1 MKFRKIF
8 AISLMGV
15 LLILSQ
21 ASYAAEA
28 YNYKTLNNIQSFAK
42 QVQRAHTVYE
52 IKYDYD
58 LQGETAL
65 IPPDCILKFSGGH
78 LNNGSLVFDNTII
91 ESPYSEVFD
100 QISVSGSIANHEVR
114 LSWWKLAYNKE
125 YNDAPLINEIISAID
140 NCTFYFD
147 IQQDIFVGGGDTEG
161 TSGEIINITDN
172 NNLRVVQPTEYYT
185 VLRGRSKGGH
195 VICLSK
201 NKYISVDGLKIDG
214 GHISYGLAGENGLGV
229 TGNEKVLIENCII
242 KNCFSDCY
250 NKAASGTLTKN
261 GYPEWGSGGKGIQ
274 IEGGVVATQATIR
287 SNSIKNCYIGISNN
301 ASDQENII
309 MEGNYIDSCYMSLI
323 LLRLGGTRKRMNVNI
338 SNTIIANNTGD
349 VGAICMGNVAN
360 VNMTNTQV
368 KGGGKLKSLLRGCFS
383 YCNIQM
389 IVNQEC
395 ENLID
400 AALYRDNP
408 EGSEALHNNVMI
420 IADKSCDYIINTS
433 SGVIPKKGGS
443 THAEYVGGAF
453 DITVQGGVNKE
464 PIVLPTDNRTTHFK
478 VRMGDVY
485 KSGTVNTINS
495 NNK

>member
-1 MKFRKIF
+1 M
-8 AISLMGV
+8 
-15 LLILSQ
+15 LSQ
-21 ASYAAEA
+21 TAYATEA
-28 YNYKTLNNIQSFAK
+28 YNYKTLKRNQSFAK
-42 QVQRAHTVYE
+42 QVQRAHTIYE

-58 LQGETAL
+58 LQGETVQ
-65 IPPDCILKFSGGH
+65 IPTDCILKFSGGE
-78 LNNGSLVFDNTII
+78 LKNGSLVFDHTII

-100 QISVSGSIANHEVR
+100 QISVSGSIANHEVW
-114 LSWWKLAYNKE
+114 LSWWKLAYDKG
-125 YNDAPLINEIISAID
+125 YNDAPLINQIVSAID

-161 TSGEIINITDN
+161 TPGEIINIVGN
-172 NNLRVVQPTEYYT
+172 NNLRIVQPTEFYT

-195 VICLSK
+195 VICLLN
-201 NKYISVDGLKIDG
+201 NKYVSVDGLKVDG
-214 GHISYGLAGENGLGV
+214 SHISYGVAGENGLGV

-242 KNCFSDCY
+242 KNCFSNCY
-250 NKAASGTLTKN
+250 DKAASGTLTKS

-274 IEGGVVATQATIR
+274 IEGGTVATQVTVR
-287 SNSIKNCYIGISNN
+287 NNSIRNSYIGISNN
-301 ASDQENII
+301 ASDNENVV
-309 MEGNYIDSCYMSLI
+309 MDGNYIDSCYMSLI
-323 LLRLGGTRKRMNVNI
+323 LLRLGGTSKRMNVNI
-338 SNTIIANNTGD
+338 SNTIIANNIGD
-349 VGAICMGNVAN
+349 VGAICMGNVSN

-368 KGGGKLKSLLRGCFS
+368 KGDGKLKSVLRGCFS

-443 THAEYVGGAF
+443 TYAEYVGGTF
-453 DITVQGGVNKE
+453 DITVQGGVNKK
-464 PIVLPTDNRTTHFK
+464 PIVLPADNRTSQFK

-495 NNK
+495 NKK